1 MQIAFFLALSLSFL
15 CFLGFLFFLL
25 QNKKEES
32 LPFSFRQYFLYEG
45 FGGRKNNLLRAFQS
59 SVLLL
64 NVLTSIL
71 FYFLPIDQSLTSK
84 YYFLLLAIFFL
95 LADILYFFLSF
106 IDFRREK
113 MRLALFMFFGAF
125 IAIANGMGGFI
136 LLSIS
141 RKTLENK
148 ALPLTFSVLSFL
160 FALLSFLPLLNP
172 KLNNY
177 SKMENVTEKD
187 GSSHLERPK
196 CFQMAFTE
204 WILSFILETSF
215 LLEYLFFYFSLR

>member
-1 MQIAFFLALSLSFL
+1 MQIVFFLSLSLSFL
-15 CFLGFLFFLL
+15 SFFAFFFFLF
-25 QNKKEES
+25 QNKKEEN

-45 FGGRKNNLLRAFQS
+45 FGGRKNNLLRILQS
-59 SVLLL
+59 SFLLL
-64 NVLTSIL
+64 NVLSSIL

-95 LADILYFFLSF
+95 VADVLYFFLTF
-106 IDFRREK
+106 VDFRKEK
-113 MRLALFMFFGAF
+113 LRIALFMFFGAF
-125 IAIANGMGGFI
+125 ITIANGMGGFS

-141 RKTLENK
+141 RKALENK
-148 ALPLTFSVLSFL
+148 ALPLTFAVLSFL

-196 CFQMAFTE
+196 YFVMAYSE
-204 WILSFILETSF
+204 WILTFFLEATF
-215 LLEYLFFYFSLR
+215 LIEYLFFYFSL

>member
-1 MQIAFFLALSLSFL
+1 MQIVFFLSLSLSFL
-15 CFLGFLFFLL
+15 SFFAFFFFLF
-25 QNKKEES
+25 QNKKEEN

-45 FGGRKNNLLRAFQS
+45 FGGRKNNLLRILQS
-59 SVLLL
+59 SFLLL
-64 NVLTSIL
+64 NVLSSIL

-95 LADILYFFLSF
+95 VADVLYFFLTF
-106 IDFRREK
+106 VDFRKEK
-113 MRLALFMFFGAF
+113 LRIALFMFFGAF
-125 IAIANGMGGFI
+125 ITIANGMGGFI

-141 RKTLENK
+141 RKALENK
-148 ALPLTFSVLSFL
+148 ALPLTFAVLSFL

-196 CFQMAFTE
+196 YFVMAYSE
-204 WILSFILETSF
+204 WILTFFLEATF
-215 LLEYLFFYFSLR
+215 LIEYLFFYFSL

>member
-1 MQIAFFLALSLSFL
+1 MQIVFFLSLSLSLLSFL
-15 CFLGFLFFLL
+15 TFFFFLF
-25 QNKKEES
+25 QNKKEEN

-45 FGGRKNNLLRAFQS
+45 FGGRKNNLLRILQS
-59 SVLLL
+59 SFLLL
-64 NVLTSIL
+64 NALSSIL

-95 LADILYFFLSF
+95 ITDVLYFFLTF
-106 IDFRREK
+106 VDFRKEK
-113 MRLALFMFFGAF
+113 LRIALFMFFGAF
-125 IAIANGMGGFI
+125 ITIANGMGGFI

-148 ALPLTFSVLSFL
+148 ALPLTFAVLSFL

-196 CFQMAFTE
+196 FFVMAYSE
-204 WILSFILETSF
+204 WILTFFLEATF
-215 LLEYLFFYFSLR
+215 LIEYLFFYFSL

>member
-1 MQIAFFLALSLSFL
+1 MQIVFFLSLSLSFL
-15 CFLGFLFFLL
+15 SFFAFFFFLF
-25 QNKKEES
+25 QNKKEEN

-45 FGGRKNNLLRAFQS
+45 FGGRKNNLLRILQS
-59 SVLLL
+59 SFLLL
-64 NVLTSIL
+64 NVLSSIL

-95 LADILYFFLSF
+95 VADVLYFFLSF
-106 IDFRREK
+106 VDFRREK
-113 MRLALFMFFGAF
+113 MRIALFMFFGSF
-125 IAIANGMGGFI
+125 ITISNGMGCFI

-141 RKTLENK
+141 RKALENK
-148 ALPLTFSVLSFL
+148 ALPLIFAVLSFL

-196 CFQMAFTE
+196 YFVMAYSE
-204 WILSFILETSF
+204 WILTFFLEATF
-215 LLEYLFFYFSLR
+215 LIEYLFFYFSL

>member
-1 MQIAFFLALSLSFL
+1 MQIVFFLSLSLSLLSF
-15 CFLGFLFFLL
+15 FAFFFFLF
-25 QNKKEES
+25 QNKKEEN

-45 FGGRKNNLLRAFQS
+45 FGGRKNNLLRILQS
-59 SVLLL
+59 SFLLL
-64 NVLTSIL
+64 NVLSSIL

-95 LADILYFFLSF
+95 VADVLYFFLSF
-106 IDFRREK
+106 VDFRREK
-113 MRLALFMFFGAF
+113 MRIALFMFFGAL
-125 IAIANGMGGFI
+125 ITISNGMGGFI

-148 ALPLTFSVLSFL
+148 ALPLTFAVLSFL

-196 CFQMAFTE
+196 YFVMAYSE
-204 WILSFILETSF
+204 WILTFFLEATF
-215 LLEYLFFYFSLR
+215 LIEYLFFYFSL

>member
-1 MQIAFFLALSLSFL
+1 MQIVFFLSLSLSFL
-15 CFLGFLFFLL
+15 SFFAFFFFLF
-25 QNKKEES
+25 QNKKEEN

-45 FGGRKNNLLRAFQS
+45 FGGRKNNLLRILQS
-59 SVLLL
+59 SFLLL
-64 NVLTSIL
+64 NVLSSIL

-95 LADILYFFLSF
+95 VADVLYFFLTF
-106 IDFRREK
+106 VDFRKEK
-113 MRLALFMFFGAF
+113 LRIALFMFFGAF
-125 IAIANGMGGFI
+125 ITIANGMGGFI

-148 ALPLTFSVLSFL
+148 ALPLTFAVLSFL

-196 CFQMAFTE
+196 YFVMAYSE
-204 WILSFILETSF
+204 WILTFFLEATF
-215 LLEYLFFYFSLR
+215 LIEYLFFYFSL

>member
-1 MQIAFFLALSLSFL
+1 MQIVFFLSLSLSLLSFL
-15 CFLGFLFFLL
+15 AFFFFLF
-25 QNKKEES
+25 QNKKEEN

-45 FGGRKNNLLRAFQS
+45 FGGRKNNLLRILQS
-59 SVLLL
+59 SFLLL
-64 NVLTSIL
+64 NVLSSIL

-95 LADILYFFLSF
+95 VADVLYFFLSF
-106 IDFRREK
+106 VDFRREK
-113 MRLALFMFFGAF
+113 LRIALFMFFGAF
-125 IAIANGMGGFI
+125 ITISNGMGGFI

-141 RKTLENK
+141 RKALENK
-148 ALPLTFSVLSFL
+148 ALPLIFAVLSFL

-196 CFQMAFTE
+196 YFVMAYSE
-204 WILSFILETSF
+204 WILTFFLEATF
-215 LLEYLFFYFSLR
+215 LIEYLFFYFSL